1 MEPIEKCLKD
11 AKMNKSIGHDV
22 VLMGG
27 STRIPI
33 VQQLLQDFVNKKK
46 KLCKSINPNEAIAS
60 GATMQTAILSGK
72 GTMMDNMNINSDG
85 KESKVMARCELGLE
99 ITPTKGRRKV
109 LIKTEE
115 NFS

>member
-33 VQQLLQDFVNKKK
+33 VQQWLQDVVNKKK
-46 KLCKSINPNEAIAS
+46 KLCKSTNPDEDDAYGAIV
-60 GATMQTAILSGK
+60 QTRILSGK
-72 GTMMDNMNINSDG
+72 GN
-85 KESKVMARCELGLE
+85 EKV
-99 ITPTKGRRKV
+99 
-109 LIKTEE
+109 
-115 NFS
+115 